1 MEKFVAIIYMND
13 FKLPDPIP
21 EYFELEGFCFEVLH
35 PKHVELDFQALMK
48 SKDFLRRW
56 SYSPWPEDHFTVEDN
71 LFDLEWHY
79 AEFMEKIAFTYT
91 ILDHFKTNCLG
102 CIYIRPINSI
112 PSLSPEKKNILD
124 SFRFFISY
132 WVITEIRN
140 TLLENSIFKS
150 IRDWLL
156 NTWKFQSVLFVS
168 NTQIPEQNEI
178 YHKNQMELFMELDE
192 KKRHQQF
199 WIPIKG

>member
-1 MEKFVAIIYMND
+1 MKD
-13 FKLPDPIP
+13 FQLPDPIP
-21 EYFELEGFCFEVLH
+21 EYMEHKAFCFEVLH

-48 SKDFLRRW
+48 SKDFLHRW
-56 SYSPWPEDHFTVEDN
+56 SNSPWPEDHFTVEDN

-102 CIYIRPINSI
+102 CIYIRPVTSI
-112 PSLSPEKKNILD
+112 PSLSSEKNAKLD
-124 SFRFFISY
+124 PFRFFISY

-140 TLLENSIFKS
+140 SFLEDQIFNTLNN
-150 IRDWLL
+150 WLL
-156 NTWKFQSVLFVS
+156 TEWKFQAVLFVS
-168 NTQIPEQNEI
+168 NSQIPEQNEI
-178 YHKNQMELFMELDE
+178 YRKNQMELFLELEE
-192 KKRHQQF
+192 KKRYQQF

>member
-1 MEKFVAIIYMND
+1 MKGFQ
-13 FKLPDPIP
+13 LPDLIP
-21 EYFELEGFCFEVLH
+21 EYFEHKGFCFEVLH

-56 SYSPWPEDHFTVEDN
+56 SNSLWPEDHFTVEDN

-91 ILDHFKTNCLG
+91 ILDQFKINCLG
-102 CIYIRPINSI
+102 CIYIRPISSI
-112 PSLSPEKKNILD
+112 SSLSPVEKAKLEP
-124 SFRFFISY
+124 FQFYISY

-140 TLLENSIFKS
+140 TQLEYEIFNG
-150 IRDWLL
+150 IRDWLRRD
-156 NTWKFQSVLFVS
+156 WKFQSILFVS
-168 NTQIPEQNEI
+168 NSQIPEQNEI
-178 YHKNQMELFMELDE
+178 HRNNQMVLFLELEE

-199 WIPIKG
+199 WIPTKG